1 MATDVGVTSARPP
14 AALWSAA
21 KLRGS
26 TSMLLWAVVA
36 VLGLGYAISVFLPM
50 ELGFM
55 HWPNELIPVIVPVVA
70 TVYCVRAARRLPRS
84 RAMWVLLALG
94 AAAWAAGDLTFTILD
109 TLGIEPAA
117 SLTYADWFYLALV
130 PLWCAA
136 LIMHPA
142 RSGHGLEKWGT
153 SLDAAAVIVG
163 AGGMAWAW
171 VLVPLARDAEN
182 LAGVVVNLAYPIGD
196 LALLTAFFAL
206 VVRSGVNLRSADALI
221 GAGFGMVAVADLTFA
236 RLALTDSY
244 ETGSPVDLVFAGG
257 FIAIALASVRHL
269 RHDPSKERA
278 QRSAGPATGVI
289 GLVAIAAV
297 GSSGLLTG
305 DRILVAAAMVMGLLL
320 TARQTLLLLDR
331 RHLNAALE
339 QAVENA
345 QQANAAKTE
354 FLSHMSHELGTPLTA
369 ILGYAHLIE
378 QHSEDAEIRDQ
389 ARQVGT
395 AGNHLND
402 IVREALDISRIEQ
415 GRLGLSLEPLA
426 LASLVSECVE
436 LIKPMAE
443 TAGVRASVAPNADA
457 GTHVLAD
464 QQRLKQV
471 LLNLLSNAVKYN
483 RHGGAVIV
491 GWGPAP
497 AEKVR
502 LTVTDTGAGIPPA
515 ALDKLFVPF
524 ERLGSGG
531 GVKGTGLGLTVS
543 KRLVE
548 AMGGSIGV
556 QSTVGEGTT
565 FWVDVPR
572 ALRPA
577 LPRQAV
583 AAAHDHPLEG
593 TVLYIEDNVVN
604 LALVEQLLRG
614 RNVRII
620 PAMQGEVGIR
630 LAAERQP
637 DVILLDRH
645 LPDAPAEDV
654 LARLRLADQTRDIPV
669 IILSADSS
677 DQFESLLEAGARAC
691 LTKPIDVQRL
701 MGLLNQVLRPLP
713 TARPA

>member
-1 MATDVGVTSARPP
+1 
-14 AALWSAA
+14 
-21 KLRGS
+21 
-26 TSMLLWAVVA
+26 VVA
-36 VLGLGYAISVFLPM
+36 IGAAYVASVFIPLP
-50 ELGFM
+50 LRPGFL
-55 HWPNELIPVIVPVVA
+55 HWPYELIPVIVPAVTA
-70 TVYCVRAARRLPRS
+70 GYCIRAAKRLPRS
-84 RAMWVLLALG
+84 AAMWILLGIG
-94 AAAWAAGDLTFTILD
+94 AAAWAAGDLAFTILD
-109 TLGIEPAA
+109 AVGVEPAA
-117 SLTYADWFYLALV
+117 SLTFADWFYLAMV

-171 VLVPLARDAEN
+171 VLVPLAQGAEN
-182 LAGVVVNLAYPIGD
+182 LPGVIVNLAYPIGD

-206 VVRSGVNLRSADALI
+206 VVRSGVNLRSSDALV
-221 GAGFGMVAVADLTFA
+221 GAGFALVAVADLTFA

-244 ETGSPVDLVFAGG
+244 VTGSPVDLVFAGG
-257 FIAIALASVRHL
+257 FVAIAVAAVHQV
-269 RHDPSKERA
+269 RHDPSKDHA
-278 QRSAGPATGVI
+278 QRSAGPLTGVV

-297 GSSGLLTG
+297 GASGIISG
-305 DRILVAAAMVMGLLL
+305 NKILIAAAMFMGLLL
-320 TARQTLLLLDR
+320 TSRQTLLLLDR
-331 RHLNAALE
+331 RHLNVALE
-339 QAVENA
+339 HAKESA

-378 QHSEDAEIRDQ
+378 QNAGDEEMRDH
-389 ARQVGT
+389 ARQVAA

-415 GRLGLSLEPLA
+415 GRLGLSLEPISLA
-426 LASLVSECVE
+426 ALVGECVE

-443 TAGVRASVAPNADA
+443 VASVRASVATNADA
-457 GTHVLAD
+457 DTYVLAD

-483 RHGGAVIV
+483 RQGGAVIV

-497 AEKVR
+497 VEKVR
-502 LTVTDTGAGIPPA
+502 VTVTDTGAGIPPA
-515 ALDKLFVPF
+515 ALGKLFMPF
-524 ERLGSGG
+524 ERLGSGD

-548 AMGGSIGV
+548 AMGGAIGV
-556 QSTVGEGTT
+556 QSVVGEGTT
-565 FWVDVPR
+565 FWVDIPR
-572 ALRPA
+572 ALRPVIPREP
-577 LPRQAV
+577 LPAP
-583 AAAHDHPLEG
+583 AGDHALEG

-614 RNVRII
+614 RSVQII
-620 PAMQGEVGIR
+620 PAKQGQVGLR
-630 LAAERQP
+630 LAVERRP

-645 LPDAPAEDV
+645 LPDGPAEDV
-654 LARLRLADQTRDIPV
+654 LTRLRLAPETRDIPV

-701 MGLLNQVLRPLP
+701 MGLLNQVLRRAA